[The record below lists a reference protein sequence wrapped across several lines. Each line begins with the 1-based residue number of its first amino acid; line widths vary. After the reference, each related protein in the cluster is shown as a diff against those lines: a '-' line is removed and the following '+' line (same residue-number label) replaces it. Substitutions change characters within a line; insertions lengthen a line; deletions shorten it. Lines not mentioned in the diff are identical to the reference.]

1 MSFKAHHRR
10 VGFKSDLH
18 ESLLVVDWKRFN
30 HFGKDGVSIWIQWV
44 ALLLA
49 LGLKVQI
56 LAWIVLEQYE
66 TIVILHNG
74 SLIHDKDLV
83 REGDGSL

>member
-1 MSFKAHHRR
+1 
-10 VGFKSDLH
+10 
-18 ESLLVVDWKRFN
+18 
-30 HFGKDGVSIWIQWV
+30 
-44 ALLLA
+44 
-49 LGLKVQI
+49 LKVQI